1 MHIVDVV
8 RDIASLDCE
17 RSHAGHGVLGVH
29 RQIEHGDIELVGV
42 DQNRAKRRVQVA
54 FNSDSTPERSS
65 QQHRKLFDPS
75 VQISAFGRKRL
86 APRERK
92 QLLRKCPAV
101 LCSSEQFFDQ
111 DG

>member
-1 MHIVDVV
+1 M
-8 RDIASLDCE
+8 ASL
-17 RSHAGHGVLGVH
+17 AFI
-29 RQIEHGDIELVGV
+29 QIEHGDIELVGV

-54 FNSDSTPERSS
+54 FNFDCTPERSF

-75 VQISAFGRKRL
+75 VQINAFGRKRL
-86 APRERK
+86 APRKRK

-101 LCSSEQFFDQ
+101 LCSFEQFVDQ